1 MLVIK
6 KIDDIKKEPRLL
18 QNLCT
23 LTGSNVDP
31 AHLTVYDMIVDLW
44 ILL

>member
-6 KIDDIKKEPRLL
+6 KIGDIKKNI
-18 QNLCT
+18 QAFVKSVHAI
-23 LTGSNVDP
+23 GSNVDP